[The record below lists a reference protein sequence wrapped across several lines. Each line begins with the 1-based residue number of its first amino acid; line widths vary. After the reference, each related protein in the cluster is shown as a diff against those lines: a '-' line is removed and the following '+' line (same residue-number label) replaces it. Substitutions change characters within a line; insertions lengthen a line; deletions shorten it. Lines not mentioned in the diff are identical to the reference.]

1 MYDLKIAIVVS
12 DPTSGLLQYPVDL
25 ALCFRALGHKV
36 CVLTWTSQGQ
46 NPDLHQRIQ
55 ERQIECLMEP
65 SLAMPFGLMALLR
78 GCVAQPKAEFLPA
91 DILVTFG
98 PLTAWQARKY
108 LRKGGISVSM
118 IAAMGHDNSSM
129 WKPKLGAFMLNQY
142 TTHVGALC
150 QLETLRLKRLGVA
163 AEKIELIH
171 NWLDLDRLAY
181 QAERLSHLP
190 RQAFLTSLG
199 LASDRKL
206 VVCLASFQPRKCQA
220 LLITVFAKL
229 ASLYSDFDLVLGG
242 QGDELARCK
251 ALAVGLD
258 MGNRVHF
265 LGQLVND
272 DAMSLLSISDA
283 VVHCSNA
290 ETFGYSMVEP
300 LYFEKPT
307 LVTNVGI
314 GYEIKR
320 ADVAEVVAPDDE
332 QDLLNGLS
340 RLLAGGEKIND
351 RVSRSRKFVTD
362 NFEVSKIAR
371 QILGLV
377 IND

>member
-1 MYDLKIAIVVS
+1 MKIAIVVS

-25 ALCFRALGHKV
+25 ALCFRALGHQV
-36 CVLTWTSQGQ
+36 CVLTWTSIGQ

-55 ERQIECLMEP
+55 DGQIECVTEP
-65 SLAMPFGLMALLR
+65 SLAMPFSLTALFR
-78 GCVAQPKAEFLPA
+78 GCLTQATTEFIQS

-98 PLTAWQARKY
+98 PFTAWQVRKY
-108 LRKGGISVSM
+108 LKKGGISVSM
-118 IAAMGHDNSSM
+118 IAAMGHDNSSL
-129 WKPKLGAFMLNQY
+129 WKPRLGALMLNQY

-150 QLETLRLKRLGVA
+150 QLETVRLQKLGVA
-163 AEKIELIH
+163 VEKIELIH
-171 NWLDLDRLAY
+171 NWLDLGRLAY

-190 RQAFLTSLG
+190 RQAFLTGLG
-199 LASDRKL
+199 LASNRKL
-206 VVCLASFQPRKCQA
+206 VVCLASFQPRKCQS

-229 ASLYSDFDLVLGG
+229 ASLYTEFDLVLGG
-242 QGDELARCK
+242 KGEELPRCK
-251 ALAVGLD
+251 ALAMKLG
-258 MGNRVHF
+258 METRVHF

-272 DAMSLLSISDA
+272 DAMSLLSVSDA

-314 GYEIKR
+314 GYEMKR
-320 ADVAEVVAPDDE
+320 ADIAEVVNPDDE
-332 QDLLNGLS
+332 VDLLNGLS
-340 RLLAGGEKIND
+340 RLLAGGAKIND

-371 QILGLV
+371 QVIGLV
-377 IND
+377 RHD